1 MASFVEQLS
10 IFLLQ
15 DTGVDTVEQ
24 KAEVE
29 KLMSRHKLFLSYKG
43 FKGSCGVKEQQPHQE
58 DCNDDPSINAHP
70 PRVTRELERS
80 SLRAAI
86 HRQFNWYDNVHNFSL
101 PGPQCNA
108 IIVLWPFKLL
118 NGCYENCFIII
129 PLDGQKSMSVDHPS
143 PLWTGLWDGV

>member
-1 MASFVEQLS
+1 MFVERGGSAIGRPGPEEGHGELCGAALD
-10 IFLLQ
+10 IPV
-15 DTGVDTVEQ
+15 TGHR
-24 KAEVE
+24 
-29 KLMSRHKLFLSYKG
+29 SRHCGAEGRGGKANVPPQAVLSYKG

-70 PRVTRELERS
+70 PRVTRQLERS

-118 NGCYENCFIII
+118 NGCYEN
-129 PLDGQKSMSVDHPS
+129 
-143 PLWTGLWDGV
+143 